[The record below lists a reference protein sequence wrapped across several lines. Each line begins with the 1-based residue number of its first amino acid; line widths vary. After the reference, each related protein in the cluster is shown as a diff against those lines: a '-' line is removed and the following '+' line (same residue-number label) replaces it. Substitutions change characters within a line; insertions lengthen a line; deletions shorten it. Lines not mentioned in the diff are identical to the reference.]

1 MRGNALDNFLEDR
14 DVETQ
19 KRVYVGLLVGSMFV
33 VALLAVVTWYL
44 LQNRDIILSKIL
56 LISIISILGAIFIIL
71 GIGIMAI
78 IIMIIRS
85 KSIPSLDSVTR
96 IANDILFPI
105 TIITGRIAGISKER
119 ILRSYIA
126 VNNNLVKS
134 KKLVLAGNQVMILLP
149 HCLQDSDCPHKIT
162 VDINNCKHCGN
173 CCISELIYL
182 GEKYHA
188 TIKVA
193 TGGTLARKFIEECKP
208 QGVIAVACE
217 RDLSMGIQ
225 DSGYLPVLGVLNC
238 RPNGPCVNTN
248 VELDKVEQALR
259 TMCKGE

>member
-85 KSIPSLDSVTR
+85 KSIPSLDSVT
-96 IANDILFPI
+96 PV
-105 TIITGRIAGISKER
+105 
-119 ILRSYIA
+119 SYTH
-126 VNNNLVKS
+126 LT
-134 KKLVLAGNQVMILLP
+134 LP
-149 HCLQDSDCPHKIT
+149 
-162 VDINNCKHCGN
+162 
-173 CCISELIYL
+173 
-182 GEKYHA
+182 
-188 TIKVA
+188 
-193 TGGTLARKFIEECKP
+193 
-208 QGVIAVACE
+208 
-217 RDLSMGIQ
+217 
-225 DSGYLPVLGVLNC
+225 
-238 RPNGPCVNTN
+238 TN
-248 VELDKVEQALR
+248 REV
-259 TMCKGE
+259 